1 MKVGIFDSGIGGL
14 SVLHGALRR
23 WPAAEYVFYADRA
36 HVPYGEKSPEAV
48 CGFAEAIIRYLLAQ
62 GCEAVVIAC
71 NTATSAA
78 AAEMRRIFDLPI
90 LGMEPAVKLALD
102 RCPFGRVL
110 AAATPITVRGE
121 KMERLLE
128 KWDGEGRTDL
138 LELPELVS
146 FAERGEFR
154 SEAVTAYLREKLAPY
169 PLADC
174 CAFVLG
180 CTHFNYFKDTLRELL
195 PENVRLLDGVDG
207 VLRHLADCV
216 EMPSGGEPA
225 EPRFLVSGEEAT
237 AEQKAFLESC
247 LRRLDAMATIE

>member
-1 MKVGIFDSGIGGL
+1 MKIGIFDSGIGGL

-23 WPAAEYVFYADRA
+23 WPGAEYVFYADRA
-36 HVPYGEKSPEAV
+36 HVPYGEKSPEEV
-48 CGFAEAIIRYLLAQ
+48 CLYAEAIIRFLLAQ

-78 AAEMRRIFDLPI
+78 AAEMRKRFDLPI

-102 RCPFGRVL
+102 NYQHGRVL

-128 KWDGEGRTDL
+128 RWDGEGRTDL
-138 LELPELVS
+138 LALPKLVA
-146 FAERGEFR
+146 FAEQGEFL
-154 SEAVTAYLREKLAPY
+154 SDAVTDYLREKLAPY
-169 PLADC
+169 LLTDY

-180 CTHFNYFKDTLRELL
+180 CTHFNYFKDTLRALL
-195 PENVRLLDGVDG
+195 PGNVRLLDGVDG

-216 EMPSGGEPA
+216 EMPCGGKSA
-225 EPRFLVSGEEAT
+225 EPRFVVSGEEAT

-247 LRRLDAMATIE
+247 LRRLDEMAEIE

>member
-23 WPAAEYVFYADRA
+23 WPGAEYVFYADRA
-36 HVPYGEKSPEAV
+36 HVPYGEKSPEAI

-78 AAEMRRIFDLPI
+78 AAEMRKRFDLPI

-102 RCPFGRVL
+102 NYQQGRVL

-128 KWDGEGRTDL
+128 RWDGENRTDL
-138 LELPELVS
+138 LELPQLVS
-146 FAERGEFR
+146 FAERGEFE
-154 SEAVTAYLREKLAPY
+154 SEAVTAYLKEKLAPY
-169 PLADC
+169 RLPDY

-180 CTHFNYFKDTLRELL
+180 CTHFNFFKDTLRALL

-216 EMPSGGEPA
+216 EMPRGGEIARPH
-225 EPRFLVSGEEAT
+225 FVVSGEEAT
-237 AEQKAFLESC
+237 AEQKDFLESC

>member
-1 MKVGIFDSGIGGL
+1 MKIGIFDSGIGGL

-23 WPAAEYVFYADRA
+23 WPGAEYVFYADRA

-48 CGFAEAIIRYLLAQ
+48 VGYSEEIIRFLRKQ
-62 GCEAVVIAC
+62 GCAAVIIAC

-78 AAEMRRIFDLPI
+78 AAEMRRIFDFPI

-102 RCPFGRVL
+102 RYPSGRVL
-110 AAATPITVRGE
+110 AAATPITVHGE

-138 LELPELVS
+138 LELPELVA
-146 FAERGEFR
+146 FAERGEFA

-169 PLADC
+169 PLSDC

-180 CTHFNYFKDTLRELL
+180 CTHFNYFKDTLRALL
-195 PENVRLLDGVDG
+195 PAQVRLLDGVDG

-216 EMPSGGEPA
+216 EMPQGGAAVP
-225 EPRFLVSGEEAT
+225 PRFVVSGAEAD
-237 AEQKAFLESC
+237 AAQRDFLNAC
-247 LRRLDAMATIE
+247 LRRLDQMAEIE